1 MLLESHQVVRGLGL
15 RGQSC
20 RGAGR
25 GKRSGRFLK
34 KTSISRSL
42 KPTLNDDI
50 MAVRWSHL

>member
-42 KPTLNDDI
+42 KPMYLE
-50 MAVRWSHL
+50 